1 MVKSLTFA
9 PMLLIKNIGK
19 IVRAIPSEDYKE
31 SYQELPCMDNAWILI
46 EGELIHSMGT
56 MDEGIPSAEEMIDAA
71 GGYVFP
77 SWCDSHTH
85 LVFAGSRELEFED
98 RIRGLSYQEIAMKGG
113 GILNSAKRLQQTS
126 FDDLLAQAKVRLNDV
141 AKMGT
146 GLIEMKSGYGLTTE
160 AELKILRVIKELK
173 KTSLVEIK
181 STFLGAHAIPLEYKE
196 NRVAYIKLI
205 IEDMLPKIAEEN
217 LADYIDVFCEK
228 VAFTVE
234 ETTAII
240 KAGKKYGL
248 KAKIHTNQF
257 YSLGGI
263 ELAIEN
269 DALSVDHLEVMTDEE
284 VKLLANSNV
293 IPTLLPSAPFFLN
306 DEYPPAR
313 KMIDAGLKPAL
324 ATDYNPGSSPSGNMN
339 LAISLACVKM
349 RMLPAEAINAATL
362 YGAKALEMDDKFGS
376 IKVGGMASL
385 FITQPIPSIAFMPYS
400 FGHHQVKEVVLKG
413 KKIQ

>member
-1 MVKSLTFA
+1 
-9 PMLLIKNIGK
+9 MLLIQNIGK
-19 IVRAIPSEDYKE
+19 IVRAIPSEDYQE
-31 SYQELPCMDNAWILI
+31 TYQEVPCLDNAWILT
-46 EGELIHSMGT
+46 EGERIHSMGT
-56 MDEGIPSAEEMIDAA
+56 MKEEVPNADEVIDAQ

-85 LVFAGSRELEFED
+85 LVFAGSREQEFED
-98 RIRGLSYQEIAMKGG
+98 RIKGLSYQEIAMKGG

-126 FDDLLAQAKVRLNDV
+126 FEDLLAQAKTRLNDV
-141 AKMGT
+141 SRMGT
-146 GLIEMKSGYGLTTE
+146 GLIEIKSGYGLTTE
-160 AELKILRVIKELK
+160 AELKILRVIKALK
-173 KTSLVEIK
+173 ESSDVEIK
-181 STFLGAHAIPLEYKE
+181 STFLGAHAIPLNYKDD
-196 NRVAYIKLI
+196 RAAYVKLI

-228 VAFTVE
+228 VAFTTE
-234 ETTAII
+234 ETIDII
-240 KAGKKYGL
+240 QAGKKYGL

-284 VKLLANSNV
+284 IKLLANSKV
-293 IPTLLPSAPFFLN
+293 IPTLLPSAPFFLS
-306 DEYPPAR
+306 DEFPPAR

-339 LAISLACVKM
+339 LAVSLACIKM

-362 YGAKALEMDDKFGS
+362 YGAKAMEMDQLYGS

-385 FITQPIPSIAFMPYS
+385 FITKPMASIAFLPYS
-400 FGHHQVKEVVLKG
+400 FGQHQVKEVVLKG
-413 KKIQ
+413 KVSI

>member
-1 MVKSLTFA
+1 
-9 PMLLIKNIGK
+9 MLLIKNIGK
-19 IVRAIPSEDYKE
+19 IVRAIPSKDYKE
-31 SYQELPCMDNAWILI
+31 SYQELPYLDDAWILI
-46 EGELIHSMGT
+46 EKELIHSMGT
-56 MDEGIPSAEEMIDAA
+56 MDKDLPNAEEIIDAK
-71 GGYVFP
+71 GRYVFP

-98 RIRGLSYQEIAMKGG
+98 RIRGLSYQEIAMRGG

-126 FDDLLAQAKVRLNDV
+126 FEDLLAQAKIRLSEV

-146 GLIEMKSGYGLTTE
+146 GLIEMKSGYGLNTL

-196 NRVAYIKLI
+196 DRAGYIKLI
-205 IEDMLPKIAEEN
+205 IEDMLPKIAEEK

-228 VAFTVE
+228 VAFTTQ

-240 KAGKKYGL
+240 QAGKKYGL

-284 VKLLANSNV
+284 IKLLANSKV

-306 DEYPPAR
+306 DPYPPAR

-385 FITQPIPSIAFMPYS
+385 FISKPIPSIAFLPYS
-400 FGHHQVKEVVLKG
+400 FGQHSVEGVVLKG
-413 KKIQ
+413 KAMGEM